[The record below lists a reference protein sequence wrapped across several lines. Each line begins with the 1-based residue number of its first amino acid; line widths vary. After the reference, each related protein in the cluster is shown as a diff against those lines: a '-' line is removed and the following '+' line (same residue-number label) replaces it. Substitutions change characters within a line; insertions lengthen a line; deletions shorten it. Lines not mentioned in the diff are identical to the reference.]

1 MNCEVVTIDQMV
13 NGDLIA
19 LAGWPSNLS
28 DTFIGRVNHG
38 GEFVV
43 MDEDNAL
50 QVRYADAVH
59 VWFRLTES
67 ATLCRHCSEPI
78 EYDDGW
84 YHIDGGL
91 VSCRNTTY
99 ATPADDDTGPR
110 YVGDGSE

>member
-1 MNCEVVTIDQMV
+1 MTAMNREVVTIDQMV

-38 GEFVV
+38 GEFAV
-43 MDEDNAL
+43 MDEDNTL

-59 VWFRLTES
+59 VWFRLTEP

-78 EYDDGW
+78 SQDMYACAGW
-84 YHIDGGL
+84 RHSDGGDFA
-91 VSCRNTTY
+91 CRNTTY
-99 ATPADDDTGPR
+99 AEPAETP
-110 YVGDGSE
+110 